1 MDQTYMKTNKI
12 LPLVMSMAVPM
23 VLSMLVN
30 ALYNIVDS
38 LFIAR
43 ISEDAMTAISLVFPL
58 QNAAAAVSIGFGVG
72 ANAVT
77 AFFLGEGNQKNADG
91 AASLSLLLSLL
102 HSVLLTVILLIV
114 TVPFLRSFT
123 NEDRKSVV

>member
-77 AFFLGEGNQKNADG
+77 AFSLGKETRKMPMGQPRFLCYCRCC
-91 AASLSLLLSLL
+91 
-102 HSVLLTVILLIV
+102 ILCY
-114 TVPFLRSFT
+114 
-123 NEDRKSVV
+123 

>member
-1 MDQTYMKTNKI
+1 MDQTYMKTKKVF
-12 LPLVMSMAVPM
+12 PLVMSMAVPM
-23 VLSMLVN
+23 ALSMLVN

-38 LFIAR
+38 FFIAR

-77 AFFLGEGNQKNADG
+77 AFYLGERNQEKADG
-91 AASLSLLLSLL
+91 AASLSLLLS
-102 HSVLLTVILLIV
+102 
-114 TVPFLRSFT
+114 
-123 NEDRKSVV
+123 